1 MVIRQRP
8 FYADGFSWAV
18 GVCPYMPTG
27 AVGIDMAVGKTSF
40 SGSEIDGLA
49 GLYGPM
55 RAQLRG

>member
-1 MVIRQRP
+1 MVIRRRP

-40 SGSEIDGLA
+40 SGSEYSVVLEDK
-49 GLYGPM
+49 
-55 RAQLRG
+55 